1 MADASVFES
10 QLRQRQWNNHGG
22 RPAEGKAAAER
33 PDTAPLP
40 HVSDVDTDQR
50 TPDGG
55 AAAAA
60 VLGRALVPPV
70 VPLLGIVGHV
80 PTVAD
85 RSHRLECRPTYRA
98 GRDAIQGHPANR
110 QLDLNRAAGGRI
122 RISRGGAGRVCSPRH
137 DDIVCA
143 IGPCC

>member
-50 TPDGG
+50 TPSLLSESSLSISEPSLLDLG
-55 AAAAA
+55 AGTYQATAAQRRRLCWGERLYRLWYRYLVLSGTYLLSPTEAIVWNA
-60 VLGRALVPPV
+60 VLLTV
-70 VPLLGIVGHV
+70 LGVTLYKVI
-80 PTVAD
+80 
-85 RSHRLECRPTYRA
+85 L
-98 GRDAIQGHPANR
+98 
-110 QLDLNRAAGGRI
+110 RI
-122 RISRGGAGRVCSPRH
+122 GSWI
-137 DDIVCA
+137 
-143 IGPCC
+143 